1 MEESVKDGAA
11 ETPDAPEAVGPSEA
25 PEASEAPGVS
35 EAPGAPAH
43 VPLPADVALAASALC
58 EATLDD
64 SKAVELLQR
73 YWGIDEAT
81 AERAVAEARGRL
93 LMATRK
99 DEPLSL
105 VGILELE
112 DRSLSSVERYI
123 EEYVEQN
130 AEVIRTGV
138 QGGGIKFVVNRVLR
152 FLYKV
157 LYKYIAVFVEPILA
171 LVLKIFPFIP
181 L

>member
-1 MEESVKDGAA
+1 MEEPVKDGAA
-11 ETPDAPEAVGPSEA
+11 EAPDVPEAMGSSET
-25 PEASEAPGVS
+25 P

-64 SKAVELLQR
+64 SKAAELLQR
-73 YWGIDEAT
+73 YWGFDEAT

-157 LYKYIAVFVEPILA
+157 LYKYIAVFVEPIIA